1 MAFAKMTRRGLVSA
15 AAIGMAVPFARAA
28 TTDMAVT
35 DALRARRSTRS
46 YAVRGIDSALRGRIL
61 WAAFGVNRPESG
73 GRTAPSW
80 RGATDTIVYIA
91 DETGVGVYDAAT
103 DSVQSVS
110 GTDIRPILSTQPF
123 VRTAPLCLV
132 MVSDLDRLDTAA
144 GQPLSA
150 QDQAVNAHVNSA
162 LVAQNVYLVCAA
174 LGLGT
179 CLVGGADIPVI
190 TKALGLSERRI
201 VTYVQPVG
209 WPA

>member
-1 MAFAKMTRRGLVSA
+1 MVFAKMTRRGLVSA
-15 AAIGMAVPFARAA
+15 AAIGMAVPFARAEA
-28 TTDMAVT
+28 TDMTVT

-46 YAVRGIDSALRGRIL
+46 YATRGIDAALRGRIL
-61 WAAFGVNRPESG
+61 WAAFGVNRPDSG

-80 RGATDTIVYIA
+80 HGAADTMVYVA
-91 DETGVGVYDAAT
+91 DETGVGLYDAAT
-103 DSVQSVS
+103 DSVQAVS
-110 GTDIRPILSTQPF
+110 PTDIRPILSPQPF
-123 VRTAPLCLV
+123 VKTAPLCLV

-144 GQPLSA
+144 GQPLAA

-179 CLVGGADIPVI
+179 CLVGGADIPAI
-190 TKALGLSERRI
+190 TKALGLDERRM